1 MLVISIYNNGREIPA
16 ELQDRVFE
24 PYVTTKTK
32 DGGTGI
38 GLYLTKEI
46 IEEHFAGRIYY
57 KNLDEG
63 VVFIFEIPVKKE
75 KEPDTNA

>member
-1 MLVISIYNNGREIPA
+1 M
-16 ELQDRVFE
+16 
-24 PYVTTKTK
+24 TTKTK

-75 KEPDTNA
+75 KESDTNA